1 MGPSRYNRKQGNSC
15 RTSGTFGSSAKTHT
29 AEVKEHVTVWKVVC
43 PELEEQKEIFYMTTE
58 TRLST
63 AGVPSQDLPR
73 ADSCVYVPFLK

>member
-1 MGPSRYNRKQGNSC
+1 
-15 RTSGTFGSSAKTHT
+15 
-29 AEVKEHVTVWKVVC
+29 VKEHVTVWKVVC

-73 ADSCVYVPFLK
+73 ADSCVYVLFLK